1 MAAAAS
7 MPSDG
12 AAEVGIIGMGDMGR
26 LYATRM
32 AAAGW
37 RVNVCD
43 RPENYE
49 ALQQE
54 YKDSNLTVFRDGHL
68 VSRRSNLIIY
78 SVEAALIDKVVEQYG
93 PSTKLGAI
101 VSGQTSVKAPERE
114 AFESHLPKDTAIV
127 SCHSLHGPK
136 VDTAGQP
143 LVLIQHRASDEQL
156 HFVERVMACFK
167 SRFVYLSY
175 EEHDVVTANTQAM
188 THAAFLAMGTAWR
201 CSGDYPWETD
211 RYPGGVETVKINIM
225 IRILSAKW
233 HVYAGLAILN
243 PSARVQVTQYAN
255 SASDLFKLMVRNK
268 EEEMIARVFAARRK
282 VFGWQDDEFPDGNG
296 NEEGQSAAA
305 SGTGPASASKAK
317 ARKPILMSDTLL
329 DRFHLA
335 ARNALQNGAQPASEA
350 SQRPPNSHL
359 SLLAIVD
366 CWAQLGIDPYSHLEL
381 AATPVFRMWIG
392 VCEYLFRS
400 PDRIRSAIRA
410 GIHDT
415 SFRSDDTEFVV
426 AARGWAQ
433 AVQFGNF
440 ALYEWRFKDTA
451 AFFQPRFDEANKVG
465 TEMLKVLTS

>member
-1 MAAAAS
+1 M
-7 MPSDG
+7 
-12 AAEVGIIGMGDMGR
+12 
-26 LYATRM
+26 
-32 AAAGW
+32 
-37 RVNVCD
+37 
-43 RPENYE
+43 
-49 ALQQE
+49 
-54 YKDSNLTVFRDGHL
+54 
-68 VSRRSNLIIY
+68 SRRSDLIIY

-93 PSTKLGAI
+93 PCKFLTHTLRAHCPSDSLLIAPTPSTSPLIATKLGAI
-101 VSGQTSVKAPERE
+101 VSGQTSVKAPERQ
-114 AFESHLPKDTAIV
+114 AFEKHLPKDTSIV

-136 VDTAGQP
+136 VDTTGQP

-156 HFVERVMACFK
+156 HLIERVMSSFQ

-175 EEHDVVTANTQAM
+175 EEHDAVTANTQAV

-243 PSARVQVTQYAN
+243 PSARIQVTQYAN
-255 SASDLFKLMVRNK
+255 SASDLFKLMIRGK
-268 EEEMIARVFAARRK
+268 EDELLQRVFAARRK
-282 VFGWQDDEFPDGNG
+282 VFGWQDHEFPESNG
-296 NEEGQSAAA
+296 EADSAAPTK
-305 SGTGPASASKAK
+305 GTGMLDVVSRVK
-317 ARKPILMSDTLL
+317 ARKPIFMSDTLL

-335 ARNALQNGAQPASEA
+335 ARRALEDGPQPAPA
-350 SQRPPNSHL
+350 QSQRPPNSHL

-366 CWAQLGIDPYSHLEL
+366 CWAQLNINPYAHLEL
-381 AATPVFRMWIG
+381 AATPVFRIWIG
-392 VCEYLFRS
+392 VSEYLFRS
-400 PDRIRSAIRA
+400 PERVRSAINA
-410 GIHDT
+410 GVCDT
-415 SFRSDDTEFVV
+415 SFRSDDTEFIV